1 MKGRK
6 RIPTKIYQLRGGE
19 ATSHRAKGY
28 HADEPTPPEKMPPCP
43 KHLDKMA
50 RKEWRRAGKILQT
63 IGLMTELDMATLA
76 GYCQAYS
83 EWAAATLEVPKK
95 GPVWIDKEGMPRMN
109 PWLRVA
115 REAFE
120 RMMKNAV
127 LIGMSPSSRASLKV
141 EKKKPAGK
149 VESFMGRKNGA
160 NG

>member
-6 RIPTKIYQLRGGE
+6 SIPSKIINLRGG
-19 ATSHRAKGY
+19 TKHTHQPPR
-28 HADEPTPPEKMPPCP
+28 DREPRPPEKMPPCP
-43 KHLDKMA
+43 KHLNKMA

-63 IGLMTELDMATLA
+63 IGLLTELDMATLA

-83 EWAAATLEVPKK
+83 EWAEATLEVPKK
-95 GPVWIDKEGMPRMN
+95 GPVCIDLHGMPRMN

-127 LIGMSPSSRASLKV
+127 LIGMSPSSRASLRV
-141 EKKKPAGK
+141 EKKKPVDLGDEFLK
-149 VESFMGRKNGA
+149 QCKD
-160 NG
+160 